1 MRIVFYNPHTNVWFK
16 KPLYFYL
23 TNRKSVNKYEYFL
36 DYIIQNKIDFSF
48 LADGRNFS
56 FGRKYFN
63 SIFLAKLEIF
73 IWAFLNNINPFKIK
87 VLSKISKLENEDV
100 LFIFLYGSLMSTP
113 NSGKGK
119 KITKELIEEL
129 KNTKALKVG
138 HLTHFMY
145 DAKELGINTKEAE
158 IDIFIAENNL
168 KKNSHFFN
176 KYFTW
181 YNNEVSVLPF
191 VAQNRF
197 KNYTHF
203 SKRQNLAVATGTL
216 PFPMKNNEFIEFFN
230 TTDIH
235 PMRRQIYEN
244 RNSLKS
250 MINSFIFEMGENK
263 KSKNFNINFFD
274 KVSNFCFSHFYN
286 KQTNYFAFDIVK
298 LYNSHT
304 MFVVPE
310 EINGLPGIGF
320 IEGTMCGCVLI
331 GKAGDFYEEL
341 GFEDGVNFIS
351 YDGTLTDLVD
361 KITFYQENTII
372 LENIANNSYEFVKK
386 NFNEYEVSSNFI
398 NKIQAT
404 ISQKFH

>member
-87 VLSKISKLENEDV
+87 VLSKISKLESEDV

-113 NSGKGK
+113 NSDKGK

-129 KNTKALKVG
+129 KKTKALKVG

-168 KKNSHFFN
+168 KKNSRFFN

-197 KNYTHF
+197 KNYTQF
-203 SKRQNLAVATGTL
+203 SKRKNLAVATGTL
-216 PFPMKNNEFIEFFN
+216 PFPMKNKEFIDFFN

-235 PMRRQIYEN
+235 PMRRRIYEN

-263 KSKNFNINFFD
+263 KSKNFNINFID
-274 KVSNFCFSHFYN
+274 KVSNYYFSHFHN

-298 LYNSHT
+298 LYNSHK

-331 GKAGDFYEEL
+331 GKAGDYYEEL
-341 GFEDGVNFIS
+341 GFVDGVNFIS

-361 KITFYQENTII
+361 KIIFYQENTII

-404 ISQKFH
+404 ISQKFY